1 VFFFPFSF
9 PQNRLLWGALAVGDE
24 NNPTKASVESVLPGV
39 HQQFTNLH
47 HEINRVKVGVDDL
60 GTRLEGM
67 TLETRGLLE
76 NFGREFT
83 DGIRRTLVRN
93 FVNVAVGLVGETATA
108 TRGTP
113 RSPAPSVQS
122 PLRHAESSAME
133 EENDDDEMPLRPELK
148 NRYRPSSA
156 TSIYQEYYGLGEF
169 ENVPIAGGL
178 AGMESKYRNKWRL
191 GDPGYQKA
199 YSQMQQISKA
209 VKNEMAT
216 GRTEEEVL
224 EEFDALFAGNEK
236 KGLEYMR
243 KLVVHVVPLRV
254 RKHGAVDPTAGPPVD
269 VA

>member
-1 VFFFPFSF
+1 VEEMRS
-9 PQNRLLWGALAVGDE
+9 ALAVGEE

-76 NFGREFT
+76 NFGRDFT
-83 DGIRRTLVRN
+83 DNIRQTLARN
-93 FVNVAVGLVGETATA
+93 LVSVAAGLVGETGNIT
-108 TRGTP
+108 TGSP
-113 RSPAPSVQS
+113 RSPAQSVQS
-122 PLRHAESSAME
+122 PRRNMESTTTTLGE
-133 EENDDDEMPLRPELK
+133 TNDDEMPLRPELK
-148 NRYRPSSA
+148 NRYNPSSA
-156 TSIYQEYYGLGEF
+156 TSIYHEFNGLGEF

-178 AGMESKYRNKWRL
+178 AAMESKYGKKWRM

-199 YSQMQQISKA
+199 YSRMQQISKA

-224 EEFDALFAGNEK
+224 LEFDALFAGKEK

-254 RKHGAVDPTAGPPVD
+254 RKQGTVDPTAGPSV
-269 VA
+269 